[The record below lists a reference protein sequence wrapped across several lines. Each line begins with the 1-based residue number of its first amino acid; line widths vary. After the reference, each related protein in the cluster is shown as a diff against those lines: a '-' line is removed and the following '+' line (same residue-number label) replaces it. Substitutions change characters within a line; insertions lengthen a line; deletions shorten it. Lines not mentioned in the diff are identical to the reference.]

1 MSGLIVKDFLILRKT
16 LRSYL
21 LILAIYVAVA
31 FAGYWSASFVGGF
44 MMVMVAMLPMNVFA
58 YDKQAKWDVY
68 GLSLPVGRTKTV
80 AARYLAVLI
89 MFAASAVLTT
99 VLGVALNIAGRME
112 ERLEEYLLSCAICVV
127 IAMLINAIMLPLL
140 YKFGPERARIMLF
153 GVMGVI
159 ALVAVVFLIPLGGLE
174 WLKSLDESALEQA
187 AALPAAAVA
196 AGLVDM
202 QSTSAPVTA
211 WSCCPPATWNTWQS
225 VLAPMASS
233 VMKTT

>member
-31 FAGYWSASFVGGF
+31 FTGYWSSSFVGGF

-99 VLGVALNIAGRME
+99 VVSVALNIAGRME
-112 ERLEEYLLSCAICVV
+112 ESLGEYLLACTVCAVL
-127 IAMLINAIMLPLL
+127 AMLVNAMLLPFL
-140 YKFGPERARIMLF
+140 YKFGPERARMMFF

-159 ALVAVVFLIPLGGLE
+159 VLLIVAFLLPLGGLE
-174 WLKSLDESALEQA
+174 WLKSLDAPTLEQI
-187 AALPAAAVA
+187 AAVPVA
-196 AGLVDM
+196 AVIAGLALLILSFLLSRHFYGAQDV
-202 QSTSAPVTA
+202 
-211 WSCCPPATWNTWQS
+211 
-225 VLAPMASS
+225 
-233 VMKTT
+233 

>member
-1 MSGLIVKDFLILRKT
+1 MTGLILKDFLILRKT

-31 FAGYWSASFVGGF
+31 FTGYWSSSFVGGF
-44 MMVMVAMLPMNVFA
+44 MMVMVALLPMNVFA
-58 YDKQAKWDVY
+58 YDKQARWDVY

-99 VLGVALNIAGRME
+99 VLGVAMSIAGRME
-112 ERLEEYLLSCAICVV
+112 ESLGEYMLSCAICVV
-127 IAMLINAIMLPLL
+127 VAMLVNATMLPFL
-140 YKFGPERARIMLF
+140 YKFGPEGARIMFF

-174 WLKSLDESALEQA
+174 WLKSLEIAEPTFAQAVLVPAA
-187 AALPAAAVA
+187 AALASLALLAVSFLLSRHFY
-196 AGLVDM
+196 GSKDV
-202 QSTSAPVTA
+202 
-211 WSCCPPATWNTWQS
+211 
-225 VLAPMASS
+225 
-233 VMKTT
+233 

>member
-1 MSGLIVKDFLILRKT
+1 MTGLILKDFLILRKT

-31 FAGYWSASFVGGF
+31 FLGYWSASFVGGF

-58 YDKQAKWDVY
+58 YDKQAQWDVY

-99 VLGVALNIAGRME
+99 VLGVVLTIAGRME
-112 ERLEEYLLSCAICVV
+112 ESLGEYLLACAVCVV
-127 IAMLINAIMLPLL
+127 MSMLVNAMMLPIL
-140 YKFGPERARIMLF
+140 YKFGPERARIMFF

-159 ALVAVVFLIPLGGLE
+159 ALVGVVFLIPLGGLE
-174 WLKSLDESALEQA
+174 WLKSLDAPLLEQA
-187 AALPAAAVA
+187 AALPAAATA
-196 AGLVDM
+196 AGLVL
-202 QSTSAPVTA
+202 
-211 WSCCPPATWNTWQS
+211 
-225 VLAPMASS
+225 LALSFLLS
-233 VMKTT
+233 RHFYGSKDV

>member
-1 MSGLIVKDFLILRKT
+1 MTGLILKDFLILRKT

-31 FAGYWSASFVGGF
+31 FAGYWSSSFVGGF
-44 MMVMVAMLPMNVFA
+44 MMVMVALLPMNTFA

-140 YKFGPERARIMLF
+140 YKFGPERARMMF
-153 GVMGVI
+153 YGVLGL
-159 ALVAVVFLIPLGGLE
+159 LVLAGAVFLFPLGGLE
-174 WLKSLDESALEQA
+174 WLKSLEIAEPPFAQA
-187 AALPAAAVA
+187 VILPAAAA
-196 AGLVDM
+196 LAGL
-202 QSTSAPVTA
+202 AL
-211 WSCCPPATWNTWQS
+211 
-225 VLAPMASS
+225 LAVSFLLS
-233 VMKTT
+233 RHFYGTKDV

>member
-1 MSGLIVKDFLILRKT
+1 MTGLILKDFLILRRT

-31 FAGYWSASFVGGF
+31 FLGYWSASFVGGF

-89 MFAASAVLTT
+89 MFTASAVLTT
-99 VLGVALNIAGRME
+99 VLGVVLTIAGRME
-112 ERLEEYLLSCAICVV
+112 ESLGEYLLACAICVV
-127 IAMLINAIMLPLL
+127 MSMLVNAMMLPIL
-140 YKFGPERARIMLF
+140 YKFGPERARIMFF

-159 ALVAVVFLIPLGGLE
+159 ALAGVVFLIPLGGLD
-174 WLKSLDESALEQA
+174 WLKSLDAPLLEQA
-187 AALPAAAVA
+187 AALPAAATA
-196 AGLVDM
+196 AGLVL
-202 QSTSAPVTA
+202 
-211 WSCCPPATWNTWQS
+211 
-225 VLAPMASS
+225 LALSFLLS
-233 VMKTT
+233 RHFYGSKDV